1 MTYGILYNI
10 HTTYIPVRIIATCG
24 NLRRGASKETSVQA
38 RADAGSQDHYFVLPP
53 YGELRS
59 KNGKGSK
66 NKPGTIVNPSLPTSA
81 RLETSGGY
89 RVCRVRIWI
98 ALPCMIVQP
107 GNSPMATVS
116 CLDVRRTYS
125 VPYCAVGIIAFCL
138 FVHGRI
144 SCAES
149 EFVGD
154 SVPKALL
161 IPTLRGKVTELV
173 SPAFL
178 A

>member
-1 MTYGILYNI
+1 MLRKKPQSRPGQMRDPRTTTLYS
-10 HTTYIPVRIIATCG
+10 
-24 NLRRGASKETSVQA
+24 LRTENSAVKMGR
-38 RADAGSQDHYFVLPP
+38 
-53 YGELRS
+53 
-59 KNGKGSK
+59 GSK